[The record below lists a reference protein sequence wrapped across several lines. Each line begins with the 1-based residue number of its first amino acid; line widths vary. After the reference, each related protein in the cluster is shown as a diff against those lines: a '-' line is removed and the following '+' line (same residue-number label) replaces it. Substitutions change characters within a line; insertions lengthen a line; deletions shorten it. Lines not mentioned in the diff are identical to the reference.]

1 MAAEASSTESPHLR
15 RELHLWEAVGISLA
29 LMAPSMAANINP
41 QGTADTGVGR
51 AVPLA
56 FALATIGVL
65 LIAWTFVRLTQRFNH
80 AGSVYGFVGAT
91 LGPRAG
97 VISGWA
103 LMGTYTFYGVVTS
116 TAAGIFG
123 AEFLDVLGIWTD
135 QPGWA
140 PFVVGAIALA
150 GVWALAASNIR
161 GGTRVLL
168 VIEGTTVA
176 LILIVSVI
184 ILIRLATGTAPNG
197 NTLDFSVF
205 TVPGGTGASALFLGV
220 VFGFLSFAGFEAAA
234 TLGEE
239 AQEPRR
245 DIPRAILA
253 VAIFG
258 GLYYVF
264 VTAIE
269 VMGFGTGAKGVNA
282 FINSGSLLGDLGS
295 QFVAGWVGELITIG
309 AAVSAFG
316 CALACVVGAAR
327 LLYALS
333 RDEVGPAPLG
343 AVSSRSGVPARS
355 TATVAI
361 FGGLY
366 YVFVTAVEVMGFGT
380 DKQGVEAFI
389 ASGSLLGD
397 LGSQFVAGWVGE
409 LITIGASVSAFG
421 CALACI
427 VGAARLLYALS
438 RDEVGPASLGAV
450 SSRSGVPARSTA
462 AVVIAGY
469 VITILAWFAF
479 GVAPFDLFVAS
490 GTIGTLI
497 LLLVY
502 ALATIG
508 AAKLLFL
515 SGEQQVAAWE
525 VVVPFLALVLIG
537 YTLFRNV
544 YPYPTDAGAW
554 YPIIAAVWV
563 IVGVILTFVRNVATQ
578 RAGER
583 LMAEEGLAAETG
595 SRPEG

>member
-1 MAAEASSTESPHLR
+1 
-15 RELHLWEAVGISLA
+15 
-29 LMAPSMAANINP
+29 
-41 QGTADTGVGR
+41 
-51 AVPLA
+51 
-56 FALATIGVL
+56 
-65 LIAWTFVRLTQRFNH
+65 
-80 AGSVYGFVGAT
+80 
-91 LGPRAG
+91 
-97 VISGWA
+97 
-103 LMGTYTFYGVVTS
+103 
-116 TAAGIFG
+116 
-123 AEFLDVLGIWTD
+123 
-135 QPGWA
+135 
-140 PFVVGAIALA
+140 
-150 GVWALAASNIR
+150 
-161 GGTRVLL
+161 VLL

-184 ILIRLATGTAPNG
+184 ILIRLASGTAPNG

-269 VMGFGTGAKGVNA
+269 VMGFGTDAKGVKS
-282 FINSGSLLGDLGS
+282 FIDSGSLLGDLGS

-309 AAVSAFG
+309 AAISAFG

-333 RDEVGPAPLG
+333 RDEVGPASLG
-343 AVSSRSGVPARS
+343 AVSSRNGVPARS

-361 FGGLY
+361 
-366 YVFVTAVEVMGFGT
+366 
-380 DKQGVEAFI
+380 
-389 ASGSLLGD
+389 
-397 LGSQFVAGWVGE
+397 
-409 LITIGASVSAFG
+409 GA
-421 CALACI
+421 
-427 VGAARLLYALS
+427 
-438 RDEVGPASLGAV
+438 
-450 SSRSGVPARSTA
+450 
-462 AVVIAGY
+462 Y
-469 VITILAWFAF
+469 VIIVLGWFAF

-515 SGEQQVAAWE
+515 SGERQVAAWE
-525 VVVPFLALVLIG
+525 VVVPFLALVVIG

-544 YPYPTDAGAW
+544 YPYPTGALAW
-554 YPIIAAVWV
+554 YPIIAAIWV
-563 IVGVILTFVRNVATQ
+563 VVGIILTFVRNAATRQ
-578 RAGER
+578 AGER
-583 LMAEEGLAAETG
+583 MMAEEGLSTG
-595 SRPEG
+595 GGSGTQG

>member
-1 MAAEASSTESPHLR
+1 M
-15 RELHLWEAVGISLA
+15 VG
-29 LMAPSMAANINP
+29 
-41 QGTADTGVGR
+41 
-51 AVPLA
+51 
-56 FALATIGVL
+56 
-65 LIAWTFVRLTQRFNH
+65 
-80 AGSVYGFVGAT
+80 
-91 LGPRAG
+91 
-97 VISGWA
+97 
-103 LMGTYTFYGVVTS
+103 
-116 TAAGIFG
+116 
-123 AEFLDVLGIWTD
+123 
-135 QPGWA
+135 
-140 PFVVGAIALA
+140 ALA

-176 LILIVSVI
+176 LILIVSVV
-184 ILIRLATGTAPNG
+184 ILIRLATGTVPNG

-205 TVPGGTGASALFLGV
+205 SVPGGTGTSALFLGV

-245 DIPRAILA
+245 DIPRAILG

-269 VMGFGTGAKGVNA
+269 VMGFGTDKKGVED
-282 FINSGSLLGDLGS
+282 FIASGSLLGDLGS

-309 AAVSAFG
+309 AAVSA
-316 CALACVVGAAR
+316 L
-327 LLYALS
+327 
-333 RDEVGPAPLG
+333 
-343 AVSSRSGVPARS
+343 
-355 TATVAI
+355 
-361 FGGLY
+361 
-366 YVFVTAVEVMGFGT
+366 
-380 DKQGVEAFI
+380 
-389 ASGSLLGD
+389 
-397 LGSQFVAGWVGE
+397 
-409 LITIGASVSAFG
+409 G

-438 RDEVGPASLGAV
+438 RDEVGPAALGAV

-462 AVVIAGY
+462 TVAISAY
-469 VITILAWFAF
+469 VIIALGWLVF

-515 SGEQQVAAWE
+515 SGERQVAAWE
-525 VVVPFLALVLIG
+525 VVVPFLALLVIG
-537 YTLFRNV
+537 YTLLRNV

-554 YPIIAAVWV
+554 YPIIATLWV
-563 IVGVILTFVRNVATQ
+563 IAGILLTFVRYAATQ

-583 LMAEEGLAAETG
+583 LMGEEGLAAGTG
-595 SRPEG
+595 SRTEGNR

>member
-1 MAAEASSTESPHLR
+1 MTTEARDTGGAESPHLR

-41 QGTADTGVGR
+41 QGTAGSVGR

-65 LIAWTFVRLTQRFNH
+65 LIAWTFVRLTQRFDH

-91 LGPRAG
+91 LGPRSG

-123 AEFLDVLGIWTD
+123 AEFLDALGIWTD
-135 QPGWA
+135 QPRWA

-168 VIEGTTVA
+168 LIEGTTVA
-176 LILIVSVI
+176 LILIVSGI
-184 ILIRLATGTAPNG
+184 ILFRLATGTAPNG

-205 TVPGGTGASALFLGV
+205 TVPGGTGLSAVFLGV

-245 DIPRAILA
+245 DIPRAILG

-258 GLYYVF
+258 GLYFVF
-264 VTAIE
+264 VTAVE
-269 VMGFGTGAKGVNA
+269 VMGFGTDSKGVKE
-282 FINSGSLLGDLGS
+282 FIASGSLLGDLGS
-295 QFVAGWVGELITIG
+295 RFVAGWVGELITIG

-333 RDEVGPAPLG
+333 RDEVGPASLG
-343 AVSSRSGVPARS
+343 TVSFRSGVPARS
-355 TATVAI
+355 TATVA
-361 FGGLY
+361 
-366 YVFVTAVEVMGFGT
+366 
-380 DKQGVEAFI
+380 
-389 ASGSLLGD
+389 
-397 LGSQFVAGWVGE
+397 
-409 LITIGASVSAFG
+409 
-421 CALACI
+421 
-427 VGAARLLYALS
+427 VGA
-438 RDEVGPASLGAV
+438 
-450 SSRSGVPARSTA
+450 
-462 AVVIAGY
+462 Y
-469 VITILAWFAF
+469 VIIGLGWLVF
-479 GVAPFDLFVAS
+479 GVAPFDLFVAAA
-490 GTIGTLI
+490 TIGTLI

-515 SGEQQVAAWE
+515 SGERQVAAWE

-544 YPYPTDAGAW
+544 YPYPTDAAAW
-554 YPIIAAVWV
+554 YPIIAALWV
-563 IVGVILTFVRNVATQ
+563 IAGIVVTYVRNAATR

-583 LMAEEGLAAETG
+583 LMAEEGLAPGTG
-595 SRPEG
+595 PRAGG

>member
-1 MAAEASSTESPHLR
+1 MTTEVRDTGGTESPHLR

-41 QGTADTGVGR
+41 QGTAGSVGR

-65 LIAWTFVRLTQRFNH
+65 LIAWTFVRLTQRFDH

-91 LGPRAG
+91 LGSRAG

-103 LMGTYTFYGVVTS
+103 LMGTYTFYSVVTS

-123 AEFLDVLGIWTD
+123 ADFLDALGLWTG

-168 VIEGTTVA
+168 VIEGTTVT

-184 ILIRLATGTAPNG
+184 ILVKLATGTAPNG

-205 TVPGGTGASALFLGV
+205 TVPAGTGLSAVFLGV

-239 AQEPRR
+239 AHEPRR
-245 DIPRAILA
+245 DIPRAILG

-258 GLYYVF
+258 GLYFIF
-264 VTAIE
+264 VTAVE
-269 VMGFGTGAKGVNA
+269 VMGFGTDAKGIKD
-282 FINSGSLLGDLGS
+282 FIASGSLLGDLGS
-295 QFVAGWVGELITIG
+295 RFVAGWIGELITIG

-333 RDEVGPAPLG
+333 RDEVGPTSLG
-343 AVSSRSGVPARS
+343 TVSSRSGVPARS

-361 FGGLY
+361 
-366 YVFVTAVEVMGFGT
+366 
-380 DKQGVEAFI
+380 
-389 ASGSLLGD
+389 
-397 LGSQFVAGWVGE
+397 
-409 LITIGASVSAFG
+409 GA
-421 CALACI
+421 
-427 VGAARLLYALS
+427 
-438 RDEVGPASLGAV
+438 
-450 SSRSGVPARSTA
+450 
-462 AVVIAGY
+462 Y
-469 VITILAWFAF
+469 VIIVLGWFAF

-502 ALATIG
+502 AVATIG

-515 SGEQQVAAWE
+515 SGERQVAAWE
-525 VVVPFLALVLIG
+525 VVVPFLALVVIG

-544 YPYPTDAGAW
+544 YPYPTDAAAW
-554 YPIIAAVWV
+554 YPIIAALWV
-563 IVGVILTFVRNVATQ
+563 IAGIVLTYVRNAATR

-583 LMAEEGLAAETG
+583 LMAEEGLAPGTG
-595 SRPEG
+595 PRAGG

>member
-1 MAAEASSTESPHLR
+1 MTTEASRTERPHLR

-41 QGTADTGVGR
+41 QGTAGSVGR

-56 FALATIGVL
+56 FVLATIGVL

-123 AEFLDVLGIWTD
+123 AEFLDALGIWTN

-168 VIEGTTVA
+168 IIEGTTVA

-184 ILIRLATGTAPNG
+184 VLIRLATGTAPNG

-205 TVPGGTGASALFLGV
+205 SVPGGTGLSAVFLGV

-245 DIPRAILA
+245 DIPRAILG

-258 GLYYVF
+258 GLYFIF

-269 VMGFGTGAKGVNA
+269 VMGFGTDAKGVKE
-282 FINSGSLLGDLGS
+282 FIASGSLLGDLGS
-295 QFVAGWVGELITIG
+295 LFVAGWVGELITIG

-333 RDEVGPAPLG
+333 RDEVGPAALG
-343 AVSSRSGVPARS
+343 TISFRSGVPARS
-355 TATVAI
+355 TATVAT
-361 FGGLY
+361 GA
-366 YVFVTAVEVMGFGT
+366 YV
-380 DKQGVEAFI
+380 I
-389 ASGSLLGD
+389 ILLGW
-397 LGSQFVAGWVGE
+397 FV
-409 LITIGASVSAFG
+409 FG
-421 CALACI
+421 L
-427 VGAARLLYALS
+427 
-438 RDEVGPASLGAV
+438 
-450 SSRSGVPARSTA
+450 
-462 AVVIAGY
+462 
-469 VITILAWFAF
+469 
-479 GVAPFDLFVAS
+479 APFDLFVAS
-490 GTIGTLI
+490 GTIGTLV

-515 SGEQQVAAWE
+515 SGERQVAAWE
-525 VVVPFLALVLIG
+525 VVVPFLALVVIG
-537 YTLFRNV
+537 YTLLRNV
-544 YPYPTDAGAW
+544 YPYPTDAAAW
-554 YPIIAAVWV
+554 YPIIAALWV
-563 IVGVILTFVRNVATQ
+563 VAGIVVTLVRNAATR

-583 LMAEEGLAAETG
+583 LMAEEDFAAGTG
-595 SRPEG
+595 SRTGG

>member
-1 MAAEASSTESPHLR
+1 MTTEVTHTGSPDSPHLR
-15 RELHLWEAVGISLA
+15 RELRLWEAVAISLA

-41 QGTADTGVGR
+41 QGTAGSVGR

-103 LMGTYTFYGVVTS
+103 LMGTYTFYGVVTA
-116 TAAGIFG
+116 TATGIFG
-123 AEFLDVLGIWTD
+123 ADFLDALGIWKN

-140 PFVVGAIALA
+140 PFLVGAIALV
-150 GVWALAASNIR
+150 GVWALAVANIR
-161 GGTRVLL
+161 EGTRVLL
-168 VIEGTTVA
+168 VIEATTVT
-176 LILIVSVI
+176 LILIVCVVI
-184 ILIRLATGTAPNG
+184 LFKLATGTAPNG

-205 TVPGGTGASALFLGV
+205 SVPGGTPTSAVFLGV

-245 DIPRAILA
+245 DIPRAIL
-253 VAIFG
+253 G
-258 GLYYVF
+258 
-264 VTAIE
+264 
-269 VMGFGTGAKGVNA
+269 
-282 FINSGSLLGDLGS
+282 
-295 QFVAGWVGELITIG
+295 
-309 AAVSAFG
+309 
-316 CALACVVGAAR
+316 
-327 LLYALS
+327 
-333 RDEVGPAPLG
+333 
-343 AVSSRSGVPARS
+343 
-355 TATVAI
+355 VAI

-380 DKQGVEAFI
+380 DAKGIENFI
-389 ASGSLLGD
+389 GSGSLLGD
-397 LGSQFVAGWVGE
+397 LGSLFVAGWVGE
-409 LITIGASVSAFG
+409 LITIGAAVSAFG
-421 CALACI
+421 CTLACI
-427 VGAARLLYALS
+427 VGATRLLYALS
-438 RDEVGPASLGAV
+438 RDEVGPAPLGTV

-462 AVVIAGY
+462 AISIAAY
-469 VITILAWFAF
+469 VIIALAWFAF

-515 SGEQQVAAWE
+515 SGERRVAAWE
-525 VVVPFLALVLIG
+525 IVVPFLALLLIG
-537 YTLFRNV
+537 YTFLRNV
-544 YPYPTDAGAW
+544 YPYPTDAAKW

-563 IVGVILTFVRNVATQ
+563 IIGVLLTFVRYAATR
-578 RAGER
+578 RAGQR
-583 LMAEEGLAAETG
+583 LMAEEGLAAESVPRT
-595 SRPEG
+595 EGYR

>member
-1 MAAEASSTESPHLR
+1 MSTQVSNTDSPHLR

-41 QGTADTGVGR
+41 QGTATTIGR

-91 LGPRAG
+91 LGARAG

-103 LMGTYTFYGVVTS
+103 LMGTYSFYGVVTS

-123 AEFLDVLGIWTD
+123 ADFLDALGIWTN

-140 PFVVGAIALA
+140 PYLVGAIALA
-150 GVWALAASNIR
+150 GVWALAAANIR
-161 GGTRVLL
+161 EGTRVLL

-176 LILIVSVI
+176 LILIVSVV
-184 ILIRLATGTAPNG
+184 ILIKLATGTAPNG

-205 TVPGGTGASALFLGV
+205 SVPAGTGTSAVFLGV

-245 DIPRAILA
+245 DIPRAILG

-258 GLYYVF
+258 GLYFIF

-269 VMGFGTGAKGVNA
+269 VMGFGTDAKGVEA
-282 FINSGSLLGDLGS
+282 FIASGSLLGDLGS

-316 CALACVVGAAR
+316 CALACIVGASR
-327 LLYALS
+327 LLFALS

-343 AVSSRSGVPARS
+343 TVSPRTGVPARS
-355 TATVAI
+355 TATV
-361 FGGLY
+361 
-366 YVFVTAVEVMGFGT
+366 V
-380 DKQGVEAFI
+380 
-389 ASGSLLGD
+389 
-397 LGSQFVAGWVGE
+397 
-409 LITIGASVSAFG
+409 IGA
-421 CALACI
+421 
-427 VGAARLLYALS
+427 
-438 RDEVGPASLGAV
+438 
-450 SSRSGVPARSTA
+450 
-462 AVVIAGY
+462 Y
-469 VITILAWFAF
+469 VIMALGLFAF

-502 ALATIG
+502 ALATVG
-508 AAKLLFL
+508 AAKLSFF
-515 SGEQQVAAWE
+515 SGERRVAAWE
-525 VVVPFLALVLIG
+525 IVVPFLALVVIG

-544 YPYPTDAGAW
+544 YPYPTEAARW
-554 YPIIAAVWV
+554 YPIIAAAWV
-563 IVGVILTFVRNVATQ
+563 VAGVLVTFVRYAATQ

-583 LMAEEGLAAETG
+583 FLAEEGLATG
-595 SRPEG
+595 PRTEG

>member
-1 MAAEASSTESPHLR
+1 MSTEVRNTRSTESPHLR

-41 QGTADTGVGR
+41 QGTASTVGR

-103 LMGTYTFYGVVTS
+103 LMGTYTFYSVVTS

-123 AEFLDVLGIWTD
+123 ADFLDALGIWTN

-161 GGTRVLL
+161 EGTRVLL
-168 VIEGTTVA
+168 AIEGTTVE

-184 ILIRLATGTAPNG
+184 ILVRLATGTAPNG

-205 TVPGGTGASALFLGV
+205 TVPGGTGLSAVFLGV

-245 DIPRAILA
+245 DIPRAILG

-258 GLYYVF
+258 GLYFIF

-269 VMGFGTGAKGVNA
+269 VMGFGTDAKGIEN
-282 FINSGSLLGDLGS
+282 FIGSGSLLGDLGS
-295 QFVAGWVGELITIG
+295 LFVAAWVGELITIG

-316 CALACVVGAAR
+316 CALACVVGATR

-333 RDEVGPAPLG
+333 RDEVGPPPLG
-343 AVSSRSGVPARS
+343 TVSSRSGVPGRA
-355 TATVAI
+355 TAGI
-361 FGGLY
+361 
-366 YVFVTAVEVMGFGT
+366 
-380 DKQGVEAFI
+380 
-389 ASGSLLGD
+389 
-397 LGSQFVAGWVGE
+397 
-409 LITIGASVSAFG
+409 
-421 CALACI
+421 
-427 VGAARLLYALS
+427 
-438 RDEVGPASLGAV
+438 
-450 SSRSGVPARSTA
+450 
-462 AVVIAGY
+462 VIAVY
-469 VITILAWFAF
+469 VMIALGWFAF

-508 AAKLLFL
+508 AAKLMFF
-515 SGEQQVAAWE
+515 SGERQVAAWE
-525 VVVPFLALVLIG
+525 VVVPFLALVVIG
-537 YTLFRNV
+537 YTLLRNV
-544 YPYPTDAGAW
+544 YPYPTDAAAW
-554 YPIIAAVWV
+554 YPIIAALWV
-563 IVGVILTFVRNVATQ
+563 IAGIAITFARNAATRQ
-578 RAGER
+578 AGER
-583 LMAEEGLAAETG
+583 LMAE
-595 SRPEG
+595 

>member
-1 MAAEASSTESPHLR
+1 MSTQVSNTDSPHLR

-41 QGTADTGVGR
+41 QGTATTIGR

-65 LIAWTFVRLTQRFNH
+65 LIAWTFVRLTQRFHH

-91 LGPRAG
+91 LGARAG

-123 AEFLDVLGIWTD
+123 AEFLDALGIWTN
-135 QPGWA
+135 QPEWA
-140 PFVVGAIALA
+140 PFLVGAIALA
-150 GVWALAASNIR
+150 GVWALAAANIR
-161 GGTRVLL
+161 EGTRVLL

-176 LILIVSVI
+176 LILIVSVV
-184 ILIRLATGTAPNG
+184 ILIKLATGTAPNG
-197 NTLDFSVF
+197 NTLDFSGF
-205 TVPGGTGASALFLGV
+205 SVPAGTGASAVFLGV

-245 DIPRAILA
+245 DIPRAILG

-258 GLYYVF
+258 GLYFIF

-269 VMGFGTGAKGVNA
+269 VMGFGTDAKGVES
-282 FINSGSLLGDLGS
+282 FIASGSLLGDLGS

-316 CALACVVGAAR
+316 C
-327 LLYALS
+327 
-333 RDEVGPAPLG
+333 
-343 AVSSRSGVPARS
+343 
-355 TATVAI
+355 T
-361 FGGLY
+361 
-366 YVFVTAVEVMGFGT
+366 
-380 DKQGVEAFI
+380 
-389 ASGSLLGD
+389 
-397 LGSQFVAGWVGE
+397 
-409 LITIGASVSAFG
+409 
-421 CALACI
+421 LACI
-427 VGAARLLYALS
+427 VGAARLLFALS
-438 RDEVGPASLGAV
+438 RDEVGPSPLGAI
-450 SSRSGVPARSTA
+450 SPRTGVPARSTA
-462 AVVIAGY
+462 AVVIGAYAIMALG
-469 VITILAWFAF
+469 WFAF

-508 AAKLLFL
+508 AAKLSFF
-515 SGEQQVAAWE
+515 SGERRVAAWE
-525 VVVPFLALVLIG
+525 IVVPFLALVVIG

-544 YPYPTDAGAW
+544 YPYPTEAARW
-554 YPIIAAVWV
+554 YPIIAAAWV
-563 IVGVILTFVRNVATQ
+563 VAGVLVTFVRYAATQ

-583 LMAEEGLAAETG
+583 LLTEEGLAT
-595 SRPEG
+595 RTRTEG

>member
-1 MAAEASSTESPHLR
+1 MSTETRNTESTESPHLR

-41 QGTADTGVGR
+41 QGTAGSVGR

-56 FALATIGVL
+56 FALATVGVL

-80 AGSVYGFVGAT
+80 SGSVYGFVGAT

-97 VISGWA
+97 VISGFA

-123 AEFLDVLGIWTD
+123 ADFLDALGIWTN

-140 PFVVGAIALA
+140 PFLVCAIALA
-150 GVWALAASNIR
+150 GVWAFAASNIR
-161 GGTRVLL
+161 EGTRVLL
-168 VIEGTTVA
+168 LIEGTTVA

-184 ILIRLATGTAPNG
+184 ILFRLATGTAPNG

-205 TVPGGTGASALFLGV
+205 SVPGGTGLSAVFLGV

-245 DIPRAILA
+245 DIPRAILG

-258 GLYYVF
+258 GLYFIF
-264 VTAIE
+264 VTAVE
-269 VMGFGTGAKGVNA
+269 VMGFGTDAKGVKE
-282 FINSGSLLGDLGS
+282 FIASDSLLGDLGS
-295 QFVAGWVGELITIG
+295 QFVAGWIGELITIG

-316 CALACVVGAAR
+316 CALACVVG
-327 LLYALS
+327 S
-333 RDEVGPAPLG
+333 
-343 AVSSRSGVPARS
+343 
-355 TATVAI
+355 
-361 FGGLY
+361 
-366 YVFVTAVEVMGFGT
+366 
-380 DKQGVEAFI
+380 
-389 ASGSLLGD
+389 
-397 LGSQFVAGWVGE
+397 
-409 LITIGASVSAFG
+409 
-421 CALACI
+421 
-427 VGAARLLYALS
+427 ARLLYALS
-438 RDEVGPASLGAV
+438 RDEVGPASLGTV
-450 SSRSGVPARSTA
+450 SPRSGVPARSTA
-462 AVVIAGY
+462 TVAIGVY
-469 VITILAWFAF
+469 VIIALGWFVF

-515 SGEQQVAAWE
+515 SGERQVAAWE
-525 VVVPFLALVLIG
+525 VVVPFLALVVIG
-537 YTLFRNV
+537 YTLLRNV
-544 YPYPTDAGAW
+544 YPYPTDAAAW
-554 YPIIAAVWV
+554 YPIIAALWV
-563 IVGVILTFVRNVATQ
+563 IAGIIITFVRNAATR

-583 LMAEEGLAAETG
+583 LMAEEGLAAGTDFRTG
-595 SRPEG
+595 G

>member
-1 MAAEASSTESPHLR
+1 MSTRASNAESTPSPPLR

-41 QGTADTGVGR
+41 QGTAGSVGR

-97 VISGWA
+97 VIAGWS
-103 LMGTYTFYGVVTS
+103 LMGTYTFYGVVT
-116 TAAGIFG
+116 TAASGIFG
-123 AEFLDVLGIWTD
+123 AEFLDALGVWTN
-135 QPGWA
+135 QPAWA
-140 PFVVGAIALA
+140 PYLVGSIALA

-161 GGTRVLL
+161 EGTRVLL
-168 VIEGTTVA
+168 AIEGTTVA

-184 ILIRLATGTAPNG
+184 IFIKLATGTAPNG

-205 TVPGGTGASALFLGV
+205 SVPSGTGASAVFLGV

-258 GLYYVF
+258 GLYFVF
-264 VTAIE
+264 VTAVE
-269 VMGFGTGAKGVNA
+269 VMGFGTDAKGIES
-282 FINSGSLLGDLGS
+282 FIGSGSLLGDLGS

-316 CALACVVGAAR
+316 CV
-327 LLYALS
+327 
-333 RDEVGPAPLG
+333 
-343 AVSSRSGVPARS
+343 
-355 TATVAI
+355 
-361 FGGLY
+361 
-366 YVFVTAVEVMGFGT
+366 
-380 DKQGVEAFI
+380 
-389 ASGSLLGD
+389 
-397 LGSQFVAGWVGE
+397 
-409 LITIGASVSAFG
+409 
-421 CALACI
+421 LACI

-438 RDEVGPASLGAV
+438 RDEVGPAALGTV
-450 SSRSGVPARSTA
+450 STRSGVPGRATA
-462 AVVIAGY
+462 GIVIAVY
-469 VITILAWFAF
+469 VMIALGWFVL
-479 GVAPFDLFVAS
+479 GQAPFDLFVATA
-490 GTIGTLI
+490 TIGTLI

-502 ALATIG
+502 AIATIG
-508 AAKLLFL
+508 AATLLFF
-515 SGEQQVAAWE
+515 SGERRVAMWE
-525 VVVPFLALVLIG
+525 IVVPALALVLIG
-537 YTLFRNV
+537 YTFLRNV
-544 YPYPTDAGAW
+544 YPYPTDAAKW
-554 YPIIAAVWV
+554 YPIIAAVWAV
-563 IVGVILTFVRNVATQ
+563 IGVLLTFVRYAATR

-583 LMAEEGLAAETG
+583 MTAEEGLAAG
-595 SRPEG
+595 SRTQG

>member
-1 MAAEASSTESPHLR
+1 M
-15 RELHLWEAVGISLA
+15 
-29 LMAPSMAANINP
+29 
-41 QGTADTGVGR
+41 
-51 AVPLA
+51 
-56 FALATIGVL
+56 
-65 LIAWTFVRLTQRFNH
+65 
-80 AGSVYGFVGAT
+80 
-91 LGPRAG
+91 
-97 VISGWA
+97 
-103 LMGTYTFYGVVTS
+103 
-116 TAAGIFG
+116 
-123 AEFLDVLGIWTD
+123 
-135 QPGWA
+135 
-140 PFVVGAIALA
+140 
-150 GVWALAASNIR
+150 WALAASKIR

-168 VIEGTTVA
+168 VIEATTVA
-176 LILIVSVI
+176 LILIVSVV

-205 TVPGGTGASALFLGV
+205 TVPGGTGTSAVFLGV

-245 DIPRAILA
+245 DIPRAILG

-269 VMGFGTGAKGVNA
+269 VMGFGTDAKGVEN
-282 FINSGSLLGDLGS
+282 FIASGSLLGDLGS

-316 CALACVVGAAR
+316 CALACIVGATR

-343 AVSSRSGVPARS
+343 TVSSRSGVPARS

-361 FGGLY
+361 
-366 YVFVTAVEVMGFGT
+366 
-380 DKQGVEAFI
+380 
-389 ASGSLLGD
+389 
-397 LGSQFVAGWVGE
+397 
-409 LITIGASVSAFG
+409 GA
-421 CALACI
+421 
-427 VGAARLLYALS
+427 
-438 RDEVGPASLGAV
+438 
-450 SSRSGVPARSTA
+450 
-462 AVVIAGY
+462 Y
-469 VITILAWFAF
+469 VIIALGWFVF

-515 SGEQQVAAWE
+515 SGERQVAAWE
-525 VVVPFLALVLIG
+525 VIVPFLALVVIG
-537 YTLFRNV
+537 YTLLRNV

-554 YPIIAAVWV
+554 YPIIAALWV
-563 IVGVILTFVRNVATQ
+563 IVGVLITFVRYAATQ

-583 LMAEEGLAAETG
+583 LMAEEGLAAGSG
-595 SRPEG
+595 SRTQG

>member
-1 MAAEASSTESPHLR
+1 VTVEANATESPHLR

-97 VISGWA
+97 VISGWS

-123 AEFLDVLGIWTD
+123 AEFLDALGIWTD

-150 GVWALAASNIR
+150 GVWSLAASNIR

-269 VMGFGTGAKGVNA
+269 VMGFGTDAKGVNE
-282 FINSGSLLGDLGS
+282 FIASGSLLGDLGS
-295 QFVAGWVGELITIG
+295 QFVAGWVGELITIC
-309 AAVSAFG
+309 AAISAFG

-333 RDEVGPAPLG
+333 RDEVGPASLG
-343 AVSSRSGVPARS
+343 AVSSRNGVPARS

-361 FGGLY
+361 GAY
-366 YVFVTAVEVMGFGT
+366 IIIV
-380 DKQGVEAFI
+380 
-389 ASGSLLGD
+389 LG
-397 LGSQFVAGWVGE
+397 
-409 LITIGASVSAFG
+409 
-421 CALACI
+421 
-427 VGAARLLYALS
+427 
-438 RDEVGPASLGAV
+438 
-450 SSRSGVPARSTA
+450 
-462 AVVIAGY
+462 
-469 VITILAWFAF
+469 WFAF
-479 GVAPFDLFVAS
+479 GVAPFDLFLAAA
-490 GTIGTLI
+490 TIGTLI

-508 AAKLLFL
+508 AAKMLFL
-515 SGEQQVAAWE
+515 SGERQVAAWE
-525 VVVPFLALVLIG
+525 VVVPFLALVVIG

-544 YPYPTDAGAW
+544 YPYPAGALAW
-554 YPIIAAVWV
+554 YPLIAAIWV
-563 IVGVILTFVRNVATQ
+563 VVGIILTFVRHAATQ
-578 RAGER
+578 QAGER
-583 LMAEEGLAAETG
+583 MMAEEGLTTG
-595 SRPEG
+595 GGSGTQG

>member
-1 MAAEASSTESPHLR
+1 MSRSAVRIRLSAPSFSLYGKIVYQSIISSLGEGTEARKGVDLSTEVGSAVHTEGPHLR
-15 RELHLWEAVGISLA
+15 RELRLWEAVAISLA

-41 QGTADTGVGR
+41 QGTAGSVGR

-123 AEFLDVLGIWTD
+123 AEFLNALGIWTN

-150 GVWALAASNIR
+150 GIWALAASNIR

-168 VIEGTTVA
+168 IIEGTTVA

-184 ILIRLATGTAPNG
+184 ILFRLATGTAPNG

-205 TVPGGTGASALFLGV
+205 SVPGGTGTSALFLGV

-245 DIPRAILA
+245 DIPRAILG

-258 GLYYVF
+258 GLYFIF
-264 VTAIE
+264 VTAVE
-269 VMGFGTGAKGVNA
+269 VMGFGTDAKGVKE
-282 FINSGSLLGDLGS
+282 FIASGSLLGDLGS
-295 QFVAGWVGELITIG
+295 RFVAGWVGELITIG

-316 CALACVVGAAR
+316 CALACVVGATR

-343 AVSSRSGVPARS
+343 TVSPRSGVPGRA
-355 TATVAI
+355 TAGI
-361 FGGLY
+361 
-366 YVFVTAVEVMGFGT
+366 
-380 DKQGVEAFI
+380 
-389 ASGSLLGD
+389 
-397 LGSQFVAGWVGE
+397 
-409 LITIGASVSAFG
+409 
-421 CALACI
+421 
-427 VGAARLLYALS
+427 
-438 RDEVGPASLGAV
+438 
-450 SSRSGVPARSTA
+450 
-462 AVVIAGY
+462 VIAVY
-469 VITILAWFAF
+469 VMIVLGWFLF
-479 GVAPFDLFVAS
+479 GIAPFDLFVATA
-490 GTIGTLI
+490 TIGTLI

-508 AAKLLFL
+508 AAKLLFF
-515 SGEQQVAAWE
+515 SGGRLVAAWE
-525 VVVPFLALVLIG
+525 VVVPFLALVVIG
-537 YTLFRNV
+537 YTLYRNV
-544 YPYPTDAGAW
+544 SAGW
-554 YPIIAAVWV
+554 YPVIALLW
-563 IVGVILTFVRNVATQ
+563 
-578 RAGER
+578 
-583 LMAEEGLAAETG
+583 
-595 SRPEG
+595 

>member
-1 MAAEASSTESPHLR
+1 MSTQASNAESTPSPLLR

-41 QGTADTGVGR
+41 QGTAGSVGR

-97 VISGWA
+97 VIAGWS
-103 LMGTYTFYGVVTS
+103 LMGTYTFYGVVT
-116 TAAGIFG
+116 TAASGIFG
-123 AEFLDVLGIWTD
+123 AEFLDALGVWTN
-135 QPGWA
+135 QPAWA
-140 PFVVGAIALA
+140 PYLVGSIALA

-161 GGTRVLL
+161 EGTRVLL
-168 VIEGTTVA
+168 AIEGTTVA

-184 ILIRLATGTAPNG
+184 IFIKLATGTAPNG

-205 TVPGGTGASALFLGV
+205 SVPSGTGASAVFLGV

-258 GLYYVF
+258 GLYFVF
-264 VTAIE
+264 VTAVE
-269 VMGFGTGAKGVNA
+269 VMGFGTDAKGIES
-282 FINSGSLLGDLGS
+282 FIGSGSLLGDLGS

-316 CALACVVGAAR
+316 CV
-327 LLYALS
+327 
-333 RDEVGPAPLG
+333 
-343 AVSSRSGVPARS
+343 
-355 TATVAI
+355 
-361 FGGLY
+361 
-366 YVFVTAVEVMGFGT
+366 
-380 DKQGVEAFI
+380 
-389 ASGSLLGD
+389 
-397 LGSQFVAGWVGE
+397 
-409 LITIGASVSAFG
+409 
-421 CALACI
+421 LACI

-438 RDEVGPASLGAV
+438 RDEVGPAALGTV
-450 SSRSGVPARSTA
+450 STRSGVPGRATA
-462 AVVIAGY
+462 GIVIAVY
-469 VITILAWFAF
+469 VMIALGWFVL
-479 GVAPFDLFVAS
+479 GQAPFDLFVATA
-490 GTIGTLI
+490 TIGTLI

-502 ALATIG
+502 AIATIG
-508 AAKLLFL
+508 AATLLFF
-515 SGEQQVAAWE
+515 SGERRVAMWE
-525 VVVPFLALVLIG
+525 IVVPALALVLIG
-537 YTLFRNV
+537 YTFLRNV
-544 YPYPTDAGAW
+544 YPYPTDAAKW
-554 YPIIAAVWV
+554 YPIIAAVWAV
-563 IVGVILTFVRNVATQ
+563 IGVLLTFVRYAATR

-583 LMAEEGLAAETG
+583 MTAEEGLAAG
-595 SRPEG
+595 SRTQG

>member
-1 MAAEASSTESPHLR
+1 MTLSLGGRGAGLGWDSRGCAGGVAPAHGGCAPSPRGDECPDSGGIHRVGSRDPSTQLILQSKGVDMATEVRSAGSAEGPNLR

-41 QGTADTGVGR
+41 QGTASTIGR

-80 AGSVYGFVGAT
+80 AGSVYGFVGAS

-97 VISGWA
+97 VVSGWA
-103 LMGTYTFYGVVTS
+103 LMGTYTFYGVVTA
-116 TAAGIFG
+116 TASGIFG
-123 AEFLDVLGIWTD
+123 ADFLDSLGIWTN

-140 PFVVGAIALA
+140 PDAVGAIALA

-161 GGTRVLL
+161 EGTRVLL

-197 NTLDFSVF
+197 NTLDFSAF
-205 TVPGGTGASALFLGV
+205 SVPGGTGLSAVFLGV

-245 DIPRAILA
+245 DIPRAILG

-258 GLYYVF
+258 GLYFIF
-264 VTAIE
+264 VTAVE
-269 VMGFGTGAKGVNA
+269 VMGFGTDAKGIKE
-282 FINSGSLLGDLGS
+282 FIASGSLLGDLGS
-295 QFVAGWVGELITIG
+295 RFVAPWVGELITIG

-316 CALACVVGAAR
+316 CALACVVGATR

-343 AVSSRSGVPARS
+343 TVSTRNGVPVRS
-355 TATVAI
+355 TATVAVVV
-361 FGGLY
+361 Y
-366 YVFVTAVEVMGFGT
+366 
-380 DKQGVEAFI
+380 FI
-389 ASGSLLGD
+389 
-397 LGSQFVAGWVGE
+397 
-409 LITIGASVSAFG
+409 
-421 CALACI
+421 I
-427 VGAARLLYALS
+427 V
-438 RDEVGPASLGAV
+438 
-450 SSRSGVPARSTA
+450 
-462 AVVIAGY
+462 
-469 VITILAWFAF
+469 LAWFVL
-479 GVAPFDLFVAS
+479 GVAPFDLFLAS

-502 ALATIG
+502 AMATIG
-508 AAKLLFL
+508 AAKLLFF
-515 SGEQQVAAWE
+515 SGERRVAAWE
-525 VVVPFLALVLIG
+525 VVVPFLALVVIG

-544 YPYPTDAGAW
+544 YPYPTDAAAW
-554 YPIIAAVWV
+554 YPIIAALWV
-563 IVGVILTFVRNVATQ
+563 VVGIILTFVRHAATQ
-578 RAGER
+578 QAGER
-583 LMAEEGLAAETG
+583 MMAEEGLTTG
-595 SRPEG
+595 SGSGTQG